1 MLVLCSHILD
11 AVIAFAALL
20 LWNDHITLVTALR
33 DKLTGS
39 FVLSKVL
46 LIQLF
51 LAAKVCA
58 LDSRI
63 FAIKHVALQVEIADD
78 LLAAFFRVLTAG
90 FDHGELL
97 LQERVRVYQVE
108 RSRAAI
114 RTDNVVFPLD
124 QLREVVIDALF
135 AEAFAALVALAWIY
149 HHVLAQDA
157 VQ

>member
-1 MLVLCSHILD
+1 MLVLCSHILY

-20 LWNDHITLVTALR
+20 LRNDHITLVTALR

-39 FVLSKVL
+39 FVFSKVL